1 MTKIDMDEIEEK
13 PLDPELEKVRRKMIR
28 LLGVSIGI
36 MFVGLMAVLAAIVY
50 KVSQP
55 EEEIATAEAPAVTA
69 TTAPAAS
76 FANGP
81 VEAALPDGFVVEDVS
96 LDGGN
101 VLFFGRLAD
110 FSARA
115 FIVEAATGTVLGELV
130 IDPVEQP

>member
-1 MTKIDMDEIEEK
+1 MTKIDIDEIEEK
-13 PLDPELEKVRRKMIR
+13 PLEPELEKVRRKMIR

-55 EEEIATAEAPAVTA
+55 DEEVALADAPAVTG
-69 TTAPAAS
+69 AAS
-76 FANGP
+76 PAVGFATGP
-81 VEAALPDGFVVEDVS
+81 VEAALPEGFVVEDVS

-130 IDPVEQP
+130 INPVEQP